1 MSDVLDLDALM
12 PESKTIILGGNKI
25 KVQPPKLKTVFA
37 LQKTFIMLQD
47 GKPEAGEKIIEALSS
62 IVPDI
67 KNDDV
72 DLTVE
77 QLQALIQFVSE
88 MATGGK
94 GGQKTLEKKTASA
107 EQ

>member
-12 PESKTIILGGNKI
+12 PEPKTIILGGNKI

-47 GKPEAGEKIIEALSS
+47 GKPDAGEKIVEALSA

-67 KNDDV
+67 KNDNV

-88 MATGGK
+88 MATGG
-94 GGQKTLEKKTASA
+94 GGGKKVLQKKTPSV
-107 EQ
+107 ER